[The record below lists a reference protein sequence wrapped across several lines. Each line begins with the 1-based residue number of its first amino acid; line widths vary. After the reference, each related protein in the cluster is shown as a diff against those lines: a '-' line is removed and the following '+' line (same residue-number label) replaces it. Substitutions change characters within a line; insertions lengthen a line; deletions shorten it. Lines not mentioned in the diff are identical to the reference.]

1 MRGIGS
7 LRLSPDTVIP
17 PPPRVG
23 SPAGLVWLSRF
34 PHLPWRLS
42 LVVTPLRASRGIFAF
57 LLRLFVSFVQVSHVN
72 EVTGHLSF
80 VTSVLLIH
88 S

>member
-1 MRGIGS
+1 MRGVGS

-23 SPAGLVWLSRF
+23 SPAVLVWLSRF
-34 PHLPWRLS
+34 PHLPWRLP

-57 LLRLFVSFVQVSHVN
+57 LFRLFVSFVQVSHMN
-72 EVTGHLSF
+72 EVTGHLSLSPLF
-80 VTSVLLIH
+80 C
-88 S
+88 

>member
-1 MRGIGS
+1 MRGVGS

-17 PPPRVG
+17 RPRVG

-34 PHLPWRLS
+34 PHLPWRLP

-57 LLRLFVSFVQVSHVN
+57 LFRLFVSFVQVSHMN
-72 EVTGHLSF
+72 EVTGHLSLPPVF
-80 VTSVLLIH
+80 C
-88 S
+88 